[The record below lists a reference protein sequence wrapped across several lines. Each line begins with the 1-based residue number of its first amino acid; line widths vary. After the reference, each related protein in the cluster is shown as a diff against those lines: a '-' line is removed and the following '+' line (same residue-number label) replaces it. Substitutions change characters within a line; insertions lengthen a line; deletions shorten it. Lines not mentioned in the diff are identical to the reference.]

1 MSKKSN
7 FTKKERSG
15 HRDVKHL
22 RQFGNEDDDNAD
34 NHFDND
40 EDDDNEVD
48 PPTSAGDEIRSVLG
62 GIKIYMWEFGQ
73 NDTKRD
79 SGSKLCRLGYA
90 KRLKIG
96 QTFNGIVLSSEATK
110 VMSPEDAEVISQY
123 GIAGINC
130 SWNRLEEIPFTTLG
144 KPKNQR
150 KLPYLVAANSVN
162 YGKVFKM
169 NTAEAVAAALFIS
182 GWVHEAVALM
192 YPFSYGEEFFRLN
205 AEAFERYVTA
215 DNEAQVVALGQAFE
229 SLRNL
234 QHSEKE
240 QRKAD
245 KAALHAAGN
254 VGQYMD
260 ESLLPPRPADDDDE
274 SDHNT
279 EENEAADVA
288 D

>member
-1 MSKKSN
+1 MSKKSGSS
-7 FTKKERSG
+7 KKERSG
-15 HRDVKHL
+15 HRDVKFL
-22 RQFGNEDDDNAD
+22 RRFDNDVVDEAGD
-34 NHFDND
+34 HFDND
-40 EDDDNEVD
+40 DEEDDEIEPQPSV
-48 PPTSAGDEIRSVLG
+48 GDEIRSLLG
-62 GIKIYMWEFGQ
+62 GIKIFMWEFGQ

-110 VMSPEDAEVISQY
+110 VMSPEDAEIISQY

-144 KPKNQR
+144 KPRNQR

-182 GWVHEAVALM
+182 GWVHQAVALM
-192 YPFSYGEEFFRLN
+192 YPFSYGEEFFKLN

-215 DNEAQVVALGQAFE
+215 ENEAQVVALGNAFE

-260 ESLLPPRPADDDDE
+260 ESLLPPRPADNDDE
-274 SDHNT
+274 SDHSV
-279 EENEAADVA
+279 ENEVVDSTV
-288 D
+288 